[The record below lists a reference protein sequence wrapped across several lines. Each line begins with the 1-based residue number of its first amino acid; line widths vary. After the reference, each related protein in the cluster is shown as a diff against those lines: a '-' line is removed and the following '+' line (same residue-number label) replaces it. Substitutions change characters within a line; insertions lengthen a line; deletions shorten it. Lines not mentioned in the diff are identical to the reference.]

1 MPISNLVK
9 TQWQC
14 VIYVKCKF
22 RQIAVQENCCD
33 GSTAIITRAMRR
45 TKCTATCDIWC
56 DLFDLN
62 EIQILHKICACRYE
76 YLWRSPAR
84 VRQIG
89 MAVFNLMQS
98 YSTATSQTNVILIAI
113 RILAELI
120 NGSRNC

>member
-1 MPISNLVK
+1 MQIPTNSCPRKLLRWLNSYYYPCDAAVMLELVVLIK
-9 TQWQC
+9 FV
-14 VIYVKCKF
+14 VIIDHY
-22 RQIAVQENCCD
+22 
-33 GSTAIITRAMRR
+33 
-45 TKCTATCDIWC
+45 TKGTATRDIWC
-56 DLFDLN
+56 NLFDLN

-98 YSTATSQTNVILIAI
+98 YSTATSQTNVLLIAI
-113 RILAELI
+113 RILAELT